1 MSAGARHDL
10 RPPNRRDP
18 SMITLLFLIVVALL
32 VSVGQLAAFNIDLSA
47 FPGGA
52 AGVLALVVIA
62 LLVTRRI

>member
-1 MSAGARHDL
+1 MV
-10 RPPNRRDP
+10 
-18 SMITLLFLIVVALL
+18 TLLILVVVALL

-62 LLVTRRI
+62 LLVTRRT